1 MTAQRQ
7 RTQVS
12 ECHEND
18 FTQPTKT
25 ATAMMDNPQIMDD
38 ALQVLPNYAWG
49 RCVAS
54 AGH

>member
-7 RTQVS
+7 RKQLS
-12 ECHEND
+12 QYHEND
-18 FTQPTKT
+18 FTQTTKT
-25 ATAMMDNPQIMDD
+25 ATALIDNPQIMED

-49 RCVAS
+49 RCVTS